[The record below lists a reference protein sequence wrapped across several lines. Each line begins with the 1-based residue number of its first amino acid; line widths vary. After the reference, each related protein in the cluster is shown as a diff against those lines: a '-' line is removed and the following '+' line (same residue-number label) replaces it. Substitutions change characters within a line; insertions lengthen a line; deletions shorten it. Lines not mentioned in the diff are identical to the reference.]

1 MCRVYHAGF
10 TPAAED
16 SQSNNRSHS
25 SWTLTAHR
33 GLQITEKRVGIVHIW
48 IPVFISQIQKK
59 KSISIQVA
67 WCFPTQKSVMLCF
80 WDLFITCYSQRV
92 TSPGYSQATPWV
104 PVQSL
109 MPSLSRSPQLN
120 LLSLQLCSNSQINP
134 EIWKAASKWSHPQE
148 LASSFSQW
156 RDGRVSTHHL
166 IELRSRCSTLTTLS
180 FIVRIRLW
188 HSWDNPMKIIMV
200 VRVDS

>member
-1 MCRVYHAGF
+1 MCTMLGLPQLQKTLNQTTDLIHPGLLQLTEVYRSLKRELALSTFGF
-10 TPAAED
+10 LYLF
-16 SQSNNRSHS
+16 H
-25 SWTLTAHR
+25 
-33 GLQITEKRVGIVHIW
+33 KYK
-48 IPVFISQIQKK
+48 KK

-166 IELRSRCSTLTTLS
+166 IELKSRCSTLTTLS